1 MKKARK
7 YLFIFLF
14 LSLCLYLLVSGIFG
28 QGGYFYNRSLRNILQ
43 SLQYRSDKLQ
53 SDIQVLKQKSEELET
68 EEGLRNTALNLGYYI
83 EGDSVYLFSTSGL
96 QTETY
101 EYMKTEEESEPFR
114 AFSKGLCILISISAS
129 LIITALV
136 WFADTVRK
144 SRSFDEDDGDS
155 ISYPD

>member
-14 LSLCLYLLVSGIFG
+14 LSLCLYLLVLGVLG
-28 QGGYFYNRSLRNILQ
+28 EGGYLYNRSLRNILQ
-43 SLQYRSDKLQ
+43 NLQYRSDKLQ
-53 SDIQVLKQKSEELET
+53 SDIQVLQQKSDELST
-68 EEGLRNTALNLGYYI
+68 EDGLRNTALNLGYYI
-83 EGDSVYLFSTSGL
+83 EGDSVYVFSSSGL

-101 EYMKTEEESEPFR
+101 KYVTAEEEAGPFR
-114 AFSKGLCILISISAS
+114 ALSKGMCVLISVSAS

-136 WFADTVRK
+136 WFADTVRRGK
-144 SRSFDEDDGDS
+144 SFDEDDDT

>member
-28 QGGYFYNRSLRNILQ
+28 QGGYFYNRSLRKILR

-53 SDIQVLKQKSEELET
+53 SDIQVLQQKSEELET

-83 EGDSVYLFSTSGL
+83 EGDSVYVFSTSGL
-96 QTETY
+96 QTESY
-101 EYMKTEEESEPFR
+101 EYVTVEEAQPFR
-114 AFSKGLCILISISAS
+114 AFSKGICILISVSAS

-136 WFADTVRK
+136 WFADTIKK
-144 SRSFDEDDGDS
+144 SRSFDEDDDT

>member
-28 QGGYFYNRSLRNILQ
+28 QGGYLYNRSLRNILQ

-53 SDIQVLKQKSEELET
+53 SDIRVLQDKSKELET

-83 EGDSVYLFSTSGL
+83 EGDSVYVFSTSGL
-96 QTETY
+96 QTEEY
-101 EYMKTEEESEPFR
+101 EYVKVEEESEPFR
-114 AFSKGLCILISISAS
+114 AFSKGLCILISVSAS

-136 WFADTVRK
+136 WFTDTIRK
-144 SRSFDEDDGDS
+144 SRSFNDDEEDS

>member
-28 QGGYFYNRSLRNILQ
+28 QGGYFYNRSLRNILR

-53 SDIQVLKQKSEELET
+53 SDIQVLQQKSEELET

-83 EGDSVYLFSTSGL
+83 EGDSVYVFSTSGL
-96 QTETY
+96 QTESY
-101 EYMKTEEESEPFR
+101 EYVTVEEVQPFR
-114 AFSKGLCILISISAS
+114 AFSKGICILISVSAS

-136 WFADTVRK
+136 WFADTIKK
-144 SRSFDEDDGDS
+144 SRSFDEDDDT

>member
-28 QGGYFYNRSLRNILQ
+28 QGGYFYNRSLRNILR

-53 SDIQVLKQKSEELET
+53 SDIQVLQQKSEELET

-83 EGDSVYLFSTSGL
+83 EGDSVYVFSTSGL
-96 QTETY
+96 QTESY
-101 EYMKTEEESEPFR
+101 EHVTVEEAQPFR
-114 AFSKGLCILISISAS
+114 AFSKGICILISVSAS

-136 WFADTVRK
+136 WFADTIKK
-144 SRSFDEDDGDS
+144 SRSFDEDDDT